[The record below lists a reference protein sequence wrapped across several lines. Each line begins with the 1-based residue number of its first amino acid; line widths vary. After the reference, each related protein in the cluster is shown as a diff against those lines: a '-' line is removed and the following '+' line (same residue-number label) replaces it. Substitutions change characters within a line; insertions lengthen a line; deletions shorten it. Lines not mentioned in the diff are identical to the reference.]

1 MPLSAGTKLGPYEIL
16 APIGAGGMG
25 EVYRAHDT
33 RLGRD
38 VAVKVLPTEFS
49 ADADRMRRF
58 ELEARATGM
67 LNHPNILAVYDVGTH
82 DGSPYL
88 VTELLEGSTLR
99 EQLPLPRRKGLD
111 YAGQIAAGLAAA
123 HAKGITHR
131 DLKPE
136 NLFITNDGRAKIL
149 DFGLAKVAGAGSAS
163 GFASG
168 EAEATR
174 GMSTT
179 PGLALGT
186 VGYMSPEQVLGKPA
200 DPRSDIFSF
209 GAILYEMF
217 GGQRAFQRPS
227 SIETLNAILKEDPPP
242 LADPGFERIVHRCLE
257 KSPEQRFQSAS
268 DLAFAIANQSDTKS
282 GSGALVAAAPA
293 RGEREQLRK
302 WLLPAAALLLVLGLV
317 AGYLIA
323 SGGTTQSAANFHK
336 LTYRRGTIYAARFTS
351 DGQNIVY
358 DAAWDGNPP
367 ELFTSHRDSP
377 ESRPLGLPRTSLLS
391 LSAGG
396 EMAVLT
402 QSYNQV
408 QMGFTGTLARAPIS
422 GGAPREISEAVSYAD
437 WAPDGSGL
445 LVVRQV
451 GGKERLEYPAGKVLV
466 ETDGWISHPRFS
478 PRGDRI
484 AYLDH
489 PVPSDDL
496 GSVAMVDLAG
506 KKTTLSTGWEAEEGL
521 AWSPDGKEIWFTAVH
536 EGGQLSIHAVT
547 LAGKERL
554 VLPAPGGLMLYD
566 LSRGGDLLLGR
577 YDQPNG
583 VLGMAPGETKERD
596 LSWLESSTAGDL
608 SRDGKTVLMTQ
619 YHLGPGYAMGLRKT
633 DGSPVVRLGDGNAL
647 ALSPDGKWA
656 ITISAAAPQELSVV
670 PTGVGESRK
679 LKAEGISNYLR
690 AASWFPDS
698 RHIAF
703 VGAAAGHKLRTYSLD
718 VAGGGPPRPLTP
730 EGITGTL
737 LSPDGRLLAASGTDG
752 KYALY
757 PVEGGEPAPVL
768 GLKDG
773 DVPIQWTAD
782 GRTLYIEEKG
792 AWPRRIF
799 RVDLATGRRELW
811 KEVTPSDRAGLSDR
825 RPRLRI
831 TPDGKAYAYGVA
843 YTLSQLYLV
852 RGLK

>member
-1 MPLSAGTKLGPYEIL
+1 
-16 APIGAGGMG
+16 MG

-38 VAVKVLPTEFS
+38 VAVKVLPAGFS

-88 VTELLEGSTLR
+88 VTELLEGTTLR
-99 EQLPLPRRKGLD
+99 EQLPLPRRKALD

-149 DFGLAKVAGAGSAS
+149 DFGLAKVTGAGSAP
-163 GFASG
+163 G

-186 VGYMSPEQVLGKPA
+186 VGYMSPEQALGKPA

-209 GAILYEMF
+209 GAILYEIF
-217 GGQRAFQRPS
+217 GGQRAFLRPS

-268 DLAFAIANQSDTKS
+268 DLAFAIANQADTKS
-282 GSGALVAAAPA
+282 GSGTLIAAAPA
-293 RGEREQLRK
+293 RGGREQLRK
-302 WLLPAAALLLVLGLV
+302 WLPPAAALLLALGVV
-317 AGYLIA
+317 AGYLIPR
-323 SGGTTQSAANFHK
+323 GGTTQSTVNFQK
-336 LTYRRGTIYAARFTS
+336 ITFRRGTVYGARFTP
-351 DGQNIVY
+351 DGQNVVY
-358 DAAWDGNPP
+358 DAAWEGNPP
-367 ELFTSHRDSP
+367 ELFTAHRDSP
-377 ESRPLGLPRTSLLS
+377 ESRPLGLPGTSLLS
-391 LSAGG
+391 LSPGG
-396 EMAVLT
+396 EIALLT
-402 QSYNQV
+402 HHYSQV
-408 QMGFTGTLARAPIS
+408 QMGFTGTLARAPIA
-422 GGAPREISEAVSYAD
+422 GGAPREVAEEVSYAD

-445 LVVRQV
+445 LVVRQA

-466 ETDGWISHPRFS
+466 ETGGWISHPRFS

-489 PVPSDDL
+489 PVPGDDL
-496 GSVAMVDLAG
+496 GSVTMVDLAG
-506 KKTTLSTGWEAEEGL
+506 KKATLSTGWEAEEGL
-521 AWSPDGKEIWFTAVH
+521 AWSPDGKEIWFSAVR
-536 EGGQLSIHAVT
+536 EGSQLAIHAVT

-566 LSRGGDLLLGR
+566 ISRAGDLLLGR
-577 YDQPNG
+577 YDQTTG
-583 VLGMAPGETKERD
+583 VLGVAPGETRERD
-596 LSWLESSTAGDL
+596 LSWLESSMAADL

-619 YHLGPGYAMGLRKT
+619 YALAPGYAMGVRKT
-633 DGSPVVRLGDGNAL
+633 DGSAVVRLGDGNAL

-656 ITISAAAPQELSVV
+656 VTISAATPQELSVV

-679 LKAEGISNYLR
+679 LKAEGITNYLR

-698 RHIAF
+698 RRIAF

-737 LSPDGRLLAASGTDG
+737 ISPDGRLLVASGADG
-752 KYALY
+752 NYALY
-757 PVEGGEPAPVL
+757 PVEGGEPVPVR
-768 GLKDG
+768 GLKDA
-773 DVPIQWTAD
+773 DVAIQWTAD
-782 GRTLYIEEKG
+782 GRSLYILEKG
-792 AWPRRIF
+792 TWPHRIF
-799 RVDLATGRRELW
+799 LVDLATGRRELW
-811 KEVTPSDRAGLSDR
+811 KEVTPSERAGLGDR
-825 RPRLRI
+825 SLRLRI
-831 TPDGKAYAYGVA
+831 TPDGKAYTYLVSR
-843 YTLSQLYLV
+843 TLSQLYLV
-852 RGLK
+852 RGLR